1 MVKNRKI
8 QGIMGVWN
16 EYKKSWL
23 GLSGLFMLIFFVTI
37 AVLAPY
43 IAPYDPNPLNRVHPP
58 FCAPSWTS
66 IFDKDAFPTQQ
77 LVSDPDFKED
87 QKWFFYT
94 NCEGYFR
101 GQINHSLD
109 SDTYVISFVDTDE
122 VHSFREVYAY
132 VETYFNW
139 SYTRAPADVEIN
151 YLIKIDSTGDYK
163 FGDYDIYVA
172 LAPKNYTKEWFLKYT
187 RELLKENII
196 IYPKDIRDFGIV
208 VGKISSKEAYWRPVK
223 LDLNLLPI
231 LALFRFDQLSLRFV
245 LFIKEVKVVSEGTIN
260 VHLDRAELTAYS
272 NYFGILGTSDSGA
285 DVFSQL
291 IWGARISLL
300 IGVVSTLIS
309 VAIGVFVGLFSG
321 YFGGLID
328 EIFMRIVDFLLI
340 IPTLPLMMVLAA
352 MLQKSIWSII
362 SVLAIFLWL
371 GTARLIRSQVL
382 TEKSKAY
389 VEAARISGGSDFY
402 IIFRHILPN
411 VLPLIFVQIASGV
424 SGAILSEAGLSF
436 LNLGPAEV
444 SWGRMLQWA
453 FEHAALTRGAWWVV
467 IPPGLC
473 ITLLCLSFVFI
484 GYTLDR
490 VLNPRLR
497 ER

>member
-1 MVKNRKI
+1 MRKSRKLK
-8 QGIMGVWN
+8 GVVDIWN
-16 EYKKSWL
+16 EYKKSRL
-23 GLSGLFMLIFFVTI
+23 GIFGLSVLITFIII
-37 AVLAPY
+37 ATFDHS
-43 IAPYDPNPLNRVHPP
+43 IAPYDPDPLNRVHPP
-58 FCAPSWTS
+58 FCAPSWVS
-66 IFDKDAFPTQQ
+66 AFDRDAFLTEQMVKNPRFQT
-77 LVSDPDFKED
+77 D
-87 QKWFFYT
+87 QNWFFYT
-94 NCEGYFR
+94 NCENIKGE
-101 GQINHSLD
+101 INHS
-109 SDTYVISFVDTDE
+109 SGSNRFVISFVDDDTTR
-122 VHSFREVYAY
+122 HFRKVYAY
-132 VETYFNW
+132 VETRFNW
-139 SYTRAPADVEIN
+139 SYTQPPADVEIN
-151 YLIKIDSTGDYK
+151 YSIKSESTGDYT
-163 FGDYDIYVA
+163 FRDYDVYVA
-172 LAPKNYTKEWFLKYT
+172 LAPVNYT
-187 RELLKENII
+187 REWFSKYASKLMGENIVI
-196 IYPKDIRDFGIV
+196 LPKDITDFGVV
-208 VGKISSKEAYWRPVK
+208 VGKLASKEAYWRPVK

-231 LALFRFDQLSLRFV
+231 LAIFRFNQISLRFV
-245 LFIKEVKVVSEGTIN
+245 VFIDEVKQTSEGTIT
-260 VHLDRAELTAYS
+260 VELGQANLIAYS
-272 NYFGILGTSDSGA
+272 HYFGVLGTSDSGA

-291 IWGARISLL
+291 IWGTRISLTVG
-300 IGVVSTLIS
+300 IVSTLIS

-321 YFGGLID
+321 YFGGLTD

-362 SVLAIFLWL
+362 AVLAIFLWL

-389 VEAARISGGSDFY
+389 IEAAKVAGGSDLY
-402 IIFRHILPN
+402 IIFKHILPN
-411 VLPLIFVQIASGV
+411 VLPIIFVQITSGV

-453 FEHAALTRGAWWVV
+453 FEHAALTRGAWWYVF
-467 IPPGLC
+467 PPGLC